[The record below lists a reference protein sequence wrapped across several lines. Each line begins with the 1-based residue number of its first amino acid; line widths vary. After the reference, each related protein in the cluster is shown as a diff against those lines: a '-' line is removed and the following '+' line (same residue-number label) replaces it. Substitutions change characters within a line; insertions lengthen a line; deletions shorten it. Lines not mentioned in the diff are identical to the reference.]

1 MDTQFYQ
8 WLIVK
13 IILFGLVIQI
23 VVVQLYEWLKKYWK
37 NRGRSKNIL
46 KYAERLKEFNNN
58 FHNYIVL
65 GQNENL
71 KPSFFDVERT
81 NITFVIPFPENKVD
95 ELKRRNFKPVV
106 INGEEMSEVMKKNQF
121 SDRLL
126 EHLYELIVQNG
137 VKEEEKEK
145 FLQEIAESTAD
156 KFILDIQ
163 KGKVRFN
170 KYLYGV
176 DDCRA
181 KGQQCTISLYE
192 SDYFTFKTITNV
204 YNELKKRNN
213 GTVNL
218 GLHPAPFLNSIG
230 VGGFVIV
237 NRGEGDELIWGFR
250 GTNCQSG
257 GYWHFSFD
265 ETFTHDDAEKDR
277 AADLIRCIKRA
288 LTEELGIHPEEQ
300 EKCVADIQ
308 LLDCGIIRTE
318 GNDNRYEFEVCSFVR
333 ICLSEK
339 YAIRDF
345 IQNYR
350 FAKDA
355 ELETRCL
362 KLVKIAD
369 LDQFMKENENN
380 MSPEAKVLALKI
392 KTLSDLNLLESDDES
407 YRRM

>member
-13 IILFGLVIQI
+13 IIIFGLVIQF
-23 VVVQLYEWLKKYWK
+23 VVVQLYEWLKRVWK
-37 NRGRSKNIL
+37 NRSKVNNIR
-46 KYAERLKEFNNN
+46 KYAGYLEKINNN
-58 FHNYIVL
+58 FPNYMVL
-65 GQNENL
+65 GQNKNL
-71 KPSFFDVERT
+71 NPSFFDVESRDV
-81 NITFVIPFPENKVD
+81 TFVIPFPESKAE
-95 ELKRRNFKPVV
+95 ELKRKNFMPVK
-106 INGEEMSEVMKKNQF
+106 IKGRVMHNNQF
-121 SDRLL
+121 GDKLL
-126 EHLYELIVQNG
+126 EHLYEIIVQNG
-137 VKEEEKEK
+137 VDEKDKEM
-145 FLQEIAESTAD
+145 FLQKIADSTAD

-176 DDCRA
+176 NECRA
-181 KGQQCTISLYE
+181 NDQQCTISLYE
-192 SDYFTFKTITNV
+192 SDYFTFKTITNT
-204 YNELKKRNN
+204 YNALKKNNN
-213 GTVNL
+213 GNVNL

-257 GYWHFSFD
+257 GYWHFSYD
-265 ETFTHDDAEKDR
+265 ETFTRDDAEADR
-277 AADLIRCIKRA
+277 AADLIKCIKRA

-333 ICLSEK
+333 ICLSEE

-362 KLVKIAD
+362 KLVKISD
-369 LDQFMKENENN
+369 LDQFIGKNEKN
-380 MSPEAKVLALKI
+380 MSPEARVLALKI
-392 KTLSDLNLLESDDES
+392 KALSDLNLLVSDYES
-407 YRRM
+407 YNYKNK